1 MDNNLSV
8 QILEIYMDID
18 KLQDSINNKMFQFIT
33 KANKLVELSED
44 MYQVEKTIQLNK
56 ISLKGYILDSP
67 CCNLL
72 KENNVSNYPI
82 EDLKNYLNKY
92 EVLSSEDCSSY
103 YLAISLYKLLE
114 EIEKLV
120 DDKVNLE
127 IEKISEL
134 TNIINNIKNT
144 TDYEKLYSDIKNDLN
159 NKYLSHN
166 LIDDKSF
173 EICIQI
179 INNIFNFY
187 MNGYPDI
194 PDEYIK
200 F

>member
-1 MDNNLSV
+1 M
-8 QILEIYMDID
+8 
-18 KLQDSINNKMFQFIT
+18 
-33 KANKLVELSED
+33 
-44 MYQVEKTIQLNK
+44 
-56 ISLKGYILDSP
+56 
-67 CCNLL
+67 
-72 KENNVSNYPI
+72 
-82 EDLKNYLNKY
+82 
-92 EVLSSEDCSSY
+92 
-103 YLAISLYKLLE
+103 
-114 EIEKLV
+114 V